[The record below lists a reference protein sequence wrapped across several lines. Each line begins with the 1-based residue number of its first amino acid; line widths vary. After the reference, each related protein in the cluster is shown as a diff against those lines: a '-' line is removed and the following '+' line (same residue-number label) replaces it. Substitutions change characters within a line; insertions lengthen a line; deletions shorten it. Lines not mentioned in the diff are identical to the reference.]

1 MFSGTITEAR
11 FPLHLFE
18 LCASFKSFCG
28 TYFYFLPASVAALQK
43 KMVHKLRK
51 GVSEDSAQV
60 L

>member
-28 TYFYFLPASVAALQK
+28 TYFYFFCQLLSLPRK
-43 KMVHKLRK
+43 KN
-51 GVSEDSAQV
+51 GA
-60 L
+60 